1 LRWPISRGRMILL
14 VLVAQGILT
23 MVYRFARGLGSC
35 TALSDRFPWGLWI
48 AFDVMA
54 GVALAAGGF
63 VLAGTYY
70 IFNLKQFR
78 PLVKPAV
85 LTAFLG
91 YLMVIFGLL
100 CDLGRPL
107 VIWHPLVL
115 WQEHSAMFELSICVS
130 LYTTV
135 LFLEF
140 SPILLEGLGKKAWAE
155 KIHRGIIP
163 LAILGIVLSTMHQSS
178 LGTLFVLMPYWLHH
192 LWYTPLLPWL
202 FLLTALAVGPAM
214 VTVES
219 YLCARSLRRPF
230 ELALLGRL
238 SRFTRWVLAL
248 YLGVRCFDLWQR
260 GSLAL
265 ALVPGLESA
274 AFYLELISGV
284 VVPLG
289 LLFWPATEKNAGR
302 LVFANALVVLGVI
315 LNRANVAITGLIRTK
330 GDIYVPTLSEFSV
343 TVGLV
348 ALAILGYSLAVEY
361 LPVLQALPTARAEAH
376 PAAKAYPWREEPL
389 PSRSGSSS

>member
-1 LRWPISRGRMILL
+1 MKKLRWPISRGRMILL
-14 VLVAQGILT
+14 ILVAQGVFS
-23 MVYRFARGLGSC
+23 MVYRFAFGLGSC
-35 TALSDRFPWGLWI
+35 TALTDRFPWGLWI

-91 YLMVIFGLL
+91 YLMVVFGLL

-107 VIWHPLVL
+107 VIWHPLVF

-130 LYTTV
+130 MYTTV

-140 SPILLEGLGKKAWAE
+140 SPILLEGLGKRAWAE
-155 KIHRGIIP
+155 KMHRAIIP

-192 LWYTPLLPWL
+192 LWYTPLLPWF

-230 ELALLGRL
+230 ELTLLGRL

-265 ALVPGLESA
+265 ALVPSLESV
-274 AFYLELISGV
+274 AFYLELTAGV
-284 VVPLG
+284 IVPLF
-289 LLFWPATEKNAGR
+289 LFFWPTTKQNTGQ
-302 LVFANALVVLGVI
+302 LVTANALVVLGVI
-315 LNRANVAITGLIRTK
+315 LNRANVAVTGLIRTK
-330 GDIYVPTLSEFSV
+330 GDIYVPSLSEFSV
-343 TVGLV
+343 TIGLV
-348 ALAILGYSLAVEY
+348 ALAI
-361 LPVLQALPTARAEAH
+361 
-376 PAAKAYPWREEPL
+376 
-389 PSRSGSSS
+389 